1 MRERNDGKNLAEE
14 KKGGR
19 ERVGKFGRK
28 SGGKKK
34 NSVVMPTVA
43 LGIDFECDIIWQE
56 EKKKK
61 WTCATPTVALGV
73 GLTSLEGR

>member
-1 MRERNDGKNLAEE
+1 MRERNDGINLAEE

-43 LGIDFECDIIWQE
+43 LGIDFECDII
-56 EKKKK
+56 
-61 WTCATPTVALGV
+61 
-73 GLTSLEGR
+73 